1 MELRIVC
8 DSSSNTYELEGA
20 DYRCVP
26 LTVTLNGE
34 DYADVEDLNL
44 DNFYAAMSLCNGPST
59 TSCPSPSIWLRAY
72 EGADRVLA
80 ITLSSRLSS
89 SYNTAQLAASEY
101 TEQNSEAEVAVL
113 DSRSAGEELVLLAQE
128 AQRLATS
135 DEGYS
140 LSQIIERLHEYQK
153 HTHVLFTLS
162 DLSHLAR
169 NGRINPALARFAHT
183 LDIHILG
190 TGNTEGMIEILRKC
204 RGQKKALRA
213 GIREIQLHHY
223 TGKKLYIS
231 HVQNEAG
238 AYTLEHA
245 LREVW
250 PEADITI
257 QPCHALCSYYANLG
271 GLIVS
276 YVDSKTAPKH
286 PIDQMSLPNL
296 PINPLHLMKDDSE

>member
-26 LTVTLNGE
+26 LTVTLDGE

-59 TSCPSPSIWLRAY
+59 TSCPSPSIWLKAY
-72 EGADRVLA
+72 
-80 ITLSSRLSS
+80 
-89 SYNTAQLAASEY
+89 
-101 TEQNSEAEVAVL
+101 EQNSEAEVAVL
-113 DSRSAGEELVLLAQE
+113 DSRSPGEELVLLAQE

-140 LSQIIERLHEYQK
+140 LSQIIERLHEYRK

-286 PIDQMSLPNL
+286 PIDQMSLPNR
-296 PINPLHLMKDDSE
+296 PINPFHLMKDDSE